1 MKIRTS
7 AIWAAFAIAFGAIVL
22 LGYFIEFER
31 IQSLRLVIMQW
42 AVILAAAA
50 LFVGLVNMVS
60 AHWRKLVQQESGWV
74 YSAVLILS
82 FLVTLTLAL
91 IFKPDNPV
99 TQFIFQTFLLPIE
112 GSLVALLSVTL
123 LVAGFRLLQRRRDT
137 FSLLFLGTALIVLLG
152 TGPWF
157 AASGSALNQIV
168 GWARNWLAQV
178 PAAAGARGILL
189 GVALGAVATGL
200 RILLGSDRP
209 YGD

>member
-7 AIWAAFAIAFGAIVL
+7 AIWAAFAIAFGVIVL
-22 LGYFIEFER
+22 LGYFIESER

-50 LFVGLVNMVS
+50 LFIGLVNMV
-60 AHWRKLVQQESGWV
+60 AANWRKLAQQESGWV

-99 TQFIFQTFLLPIE
+99 TQFIFNTFLFPIE
-112 GSLVALLSVTL
+112 SSLVALLSVTL

-137 FSLLFLGTALIVLLG
+137 FTLLFLGTALIVLLG

-157 AASGSALNQIV
+157 IASGSVLNQIV
-168 GWARNWLAQV
+168 GWTRNWLAQV

>member
-1 MKIRTS
+1 VKVRTS
-7 AIWAAFAIAFGAIVL
+7 AIWAAFAIAFGVIVL
-22 LGYFIEFER
+22 LGYFIESDR
-31 IQSLRLVIMQW
+31 IQNLRLVIMQW

-50 LFVGLVNMVS
+50 LFIGLVNMVS
-60 AHWRKLVQQESGWV
+60 ANWRKLAQQEPGWV

-99 TQFIFQTFLLPIE
+99 PQFIFNTFLFPIE
-112 GSLVALLSVTL
+112 SSLLALLSVTL

-137 FSLLFLGTALIVLLG
+137 FTLLFLGTALIVLLG

-157 AASGSALNQIV
+157 IGSGSALNQIV
-168 GWARNWLAQV
+168 GWIRNWLAQV

>member
-1 MKIRTS
+1 VKIRTS
-7 AIWAAFAIAFGAIVL
+7 AIWAAFAIAFGVIVL
-22 LGYFIEFER
+22 LGYFVESER
-31 IQSLRLVIMQW
+31 VQSLRLVIMQW

-50 LFVGLVNMVS
+50 LFIGLVNMV
-60 AHWRKLVQQESGWV
+60 AANWRKLAQQESGWV

-99 TQFIFQTFLLPIE
+99 TQFIFNTFLFPIE
-112 GSLVALLSVTL
+112 SSLVALLSVTL

-137 FSLLFLGTALIVLLG
+137 FTLLFLGTALIVLFG

-157 AASGSALNQIV
+157 IASGSVLNQIV
-168 GWARNWLAQV
+168 GWTRNWLAQV